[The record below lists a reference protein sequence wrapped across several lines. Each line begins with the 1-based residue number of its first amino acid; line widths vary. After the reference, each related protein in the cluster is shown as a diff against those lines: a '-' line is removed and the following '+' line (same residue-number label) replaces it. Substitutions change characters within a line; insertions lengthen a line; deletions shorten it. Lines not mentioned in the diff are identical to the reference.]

1 MGVKSKK
8 SASRTAVRKGY
19 KKPTLVK
26 GPALSSVTAANVSH
40 QAQ

>member
-8 SASRTAVRKGY
+8 GATQTAVRNGY

-26 GPALSSVTAANVSH
+26 GPALSAVTATKLSSGPA
-40 QAQ
+40 